1 MVQPDLLTDCSHP
14 PALLTKTDGR
24 IEPSWHVLVMVIG
37 AIESEAIETKLGEK
51 LRNNRRFA
59 AVCAV
64 ISLALAGCAAGG
76 PDSPSSASFTG
87 SSEDTNSEEAAL
99 TMPDLSGMSVSE
111 ARSEIGSV
119 DPESSLGLDSSWIEE
134 LGLESDDESV
144 LDGTAFESLIIEST
158 DPAAGEELEPGSSID
173 TTAYFPVPDG
183 VPAKQAWMATCGY
196 GVSNQTEVF
205 SLKEIWEENEFG
217 CTFEMIPGRELKLSK
232 KEAKALA
239 IITHSEDDDEVTQPV
254 GEYLITLRICAN
266 WSIDSTDFLSSTR
279 KELKAASQLCPDAPE
294 HDNLAAWGDGKAFSD
309 GDYVVGKDIAAG
321 AYRSTEGVSDCY
333 WERSTA
339 NGQIIANNLITHA
352 AQGALVTIRSGETL
366 TTKRCGV
373 WTAQ

>member
-1 MVQPDLLTDCSHP
+1 MV
-14 PALLTKTDGR
+14 
-24 IEPSWHVLVMVIG
+24 VVG

-51 LRNNRRFA
+51 LKNNTRFA

-64 ISLALAGCAAGG
+64 IALALAGCAAGG
-76 PDSPSSASFTG
+76 PDSPSSSSFADP
-87 SSEDTNSEEAAL
+87 SEDTNSEETTL

-158 DPAAGEELEPGSSID
+158 DPGAGEELEPGSSIS

-183 VPAKQAWMATCGY
+183 VPAKQEWMATCGHE
-196 GVSNQTEVF
+196 VSTQTEVF
-205 SLKEIWEENEFG
+205 SLKKIWDDNEFG
-217 CTFEMIPGRELKLSK
+217 CTFEMIPGRELKLDK
-232 KEAKALA
+232 KEAKALSVV
-239 IITHSEDDDEVTQPV
+239 THSEDEVV
-254 GEYLITLRICAN
+254 GEYLNTLRICAN